1 MFYFVFSKECFGAF
15 YTFYYWWDSWR
26 SDRKKGGE
34 RGDNMQH
41 TLARGGIE
49 SPAAAK
55 DSDFQYILF
64 CTLYEMSCN
73 FSNYSKKYL

>member
-1 MFYFVFSKECFGAF
+1 
-15 YTFYYWWDSWR
+15 
-26 SDRKKGGE
+26 
-34 RGDNMQH
+34 MQH

>member
-1 MFYFVFSKECFGAF
+1 
-15 YTFYYWWDSWR
+15 
-26 SDRKKGGE
+26 
-34 RGDNMQH
+34 MQH

-55 DSDFQYILF
+55 HSDFQYILF
-64 CTLYEMSCN
+64 CTLYEILISEFLSCN